1 MRFERPHDPLLSCAI
16 ETERYVAAAG
26 WDQPPRLF
34 ALVETMRLLDA
45 EPSLAEQL
53 APPDD
58 ATSGLTEPAQL
69 ADRTAG
75 ADHAGAGGAGD
86 TEARSTD
93 VDDALS
99 DDANALSAIE
109 QDGLPEA
116 ETVEELLAQLA
127 WPPEVDGVAL
137 SVERVVLPPGAE
149 SSLPEDP
156 VEAARVASAHPE
168 AADVRLLVAV
178 LRDGQAT
185 CLLRQRAHDS
195 DDQVAYGRDIAPGLI
210 DGLRATLLD
219 D

>member
-1 MRFERPHDPLLSCAI
+1 MTIRFERPYDPLLSCAI

-34 ALVETMRLLDA
+34 ALVETVRLLEA
-45 EPSLAEQL
+45 EPSLAGQL
-53 APPDD
+53 AQADNAAPD
-58 ATSGLTEPAQL
+58 LMEPAHL
-69 ADRTAG
+69 ADSAG
-75 ADHAGAGGAGD
+75 SADADEAPAA
-86 TEARSTD
+86 TE
-93 VDDALS
+93 DD
-99 DDANALSAIE
+99 ALSAIE
-109 QDGLPEA
+109 QDDLPDV

-137 SVERVVLPPGAE
+137 SVERVVLPPDAE

-156 VEAARVASAHPE
+156 AEAARVASAHPE

-185 CLLRQRAHDS
+185 CLLRQRAHDN

-210 DGLRATLLD
+210 DGLRVTLLD